1 MSSRMAAEV
10 AEQPLAVRLTLESL
24 LPARPEIRQLAQGR
38 RQVLF
43 AARGSSDNA
52 AVYGRYL
59 LETRAGILGSLL
71 SPSVATHYR
80 ARLDLSDALV
90 VCVSQSG
97 ATTEIVDT
105 QAWASTNG
113 AATLAVTNVEGS
125 PLAQYADLALVT
137 QAGPELAVP
146 ATKTY
151 LTQLVAEPSV
161 LDAELDRV
169 PDEVDRLV
177 HDPQGVDAAVAALR
191 DAAYAVV
198 SGRGLMMG
206 TALETALKLE
216 ETCLRPVRG
225 YSYADLRHG
234 PISVVTSGMTA
245 VLVAAPDG
253 PLLEPMVELAGDLAG
268 RGATVV
274 GIGGDP
280 AFADACAVH
289 VPGPEL
295 PEALAPLGAIVPAQ
309 LVVEGLAR
317 ALGLDPIEGERMT
330 SKAEQIL
337 AGLGG
342 ADNVVEIEPCI
353 TRLRTE
359 VKDGALVDEK
369 ALKGAGAHGVVKSG
383 NVVQVVVGP
392 EADTLAEDIEDLM

>member
-1 MSSRMAAEV
+1 MAAEV
-10 AEQPLAVRLTLESL
+10 AEQPLAVQLTLEAL
-24 LPARPEIRQLAQGR
+24 LPQRAAVRKVAQER
-38 RQVLF
+38 RRVLF

-52 AVYGRYL
+52 AIYGRYL
-59 LETRAGILGSLL
+59 LETRAGVLGGLL
-71 SPSVATHYR
+71 SPSVATHYQSR
-80 ARLDLSDALV
+80 IDLSDALV

-97 ATTEIVDT
+97 ATAEIVDT

-113 AATLAVTNVEGS
+113 AATLAITNDADS

-137 QAGPELAVP
+137 RAGPELAVP

-151 LTQLVAEPSV
+151 LTQLVAMAVLGTALSPDPHA
-161 LDAELDRV
+161 LDAELGRV
-169 PDEVDRLV
+169 PGEVERLV
-177 HDPQGVDAAVAALR
+177 QDPRGVDAAVAALQ

-206 TALETALKLE
+206 TALEIALKLE

-234 PISVVTSGMTA
+234 PISVVTGGMTV

-253 PLLEPMVELAGDLAG
+253 PLLAPMAELAGDLAE

-289 VPGPEL
+289 VAGPEL

-317 ALGLDPIEGERMT
+317 ALGLDPDNPRG
-330 SKAEQIL
+330 L
-337 AGLGG
+337 AKVTTT
-342 ADNVVEIEPCI
+342 DPPSTKENE
-353 TRLRTE
+353 
-359 VKDGALVDEK
+359 
-369 ALKGAGAHGVVKSG
+369 
-383 NVVQVVVGP
+383 
-392 EADTLAEDIEDLM
+392 

>member
-1 MSSRMAAEV
+1 MSTQMAREI
-10 AEQPLAVRLTLESL
+10 AEQPAAVRRTLAALTPLRG
-24 LPARPEIRQLAQGR
+24 AIRALAAGR
-38 RQVLF
+38 SQVLF

-59 LETRAGILGSLL
+59 LETHAGVLGGLV

-80 ARLDLSDALV
+80 ARLDLSDAIV
-90 VCVSQSG
+90 VSVSQSG
-97 ATTEIVDT
+97 STREIAAT
-105 QAWASTNG
+105 QAWAHECG
-113 AATLAVTNVEGS
+113 AATIAVTNVEGS
-125 PLAQYADLALVT
+125 PLAREADLALVT

-151 LTQLVAEPSV
+151 LTQLVAMSV
-161 LDAELDRV
+161 LATALA
-169 PDEVDRLV
+169 PDVDRLD
-177 HDPQGVDAAVAALR
+177 HDLARVADEVERLVRARRGVEDAVATLR
-191 DAAYAVV
+191 DASYAVV

-234 PISVVTSGMTA
+234 PISVVTSGVVA

-253 PLLEPMVELAGDLAG
+253 PLLEPLAELAGDLAD

-280 AFADACAVH
+280 RFASACAVH
-289 VPGPEL
+289 VPGPDL

-309 LVVEGLAR
+309 LVVEELAR
-317 ALGLDPIEGERMT
+317 AFGLDPDRPRG
-330 SKAEQIL
+330 L
-337 AGLGG
+337 AKVT
-342 ADNVVEIEPCI
+342 ATDP
-353 TRLRTE
+353 
-359 VKDGALVDEK
+359 
-369 ALKGAGAHGVVKSG
+369 HS
-383 NVVQVVVGP
+383 
-392 EADTLAEDIEDLM
+392 